1 MKCCFSLKIVSASKI
16 HMNSKI
22 PSVTEVMWPITT
34 WHKSSSHRVL
44 SKALCR
50 YVLFKQQSLTY
61 TKRFLCKRMTF
72 WQLLPTESQNKKD
85 KDLFWVNN
93 KSDVINVYA
102 LSLISKWLSRGKM
115 NSLWAFRG
123 TSWVKKWSQ
132 QSVSCFWCNRKEGVR
147 QTSKFTEENHSA
159 FQVRLTESVTLVTV
173 W

>member
-34 WHKSSSHRVL
+34 WHKSSSRRVL
-44 SKALCR
+44 SKALYR
-50 YVLFKQQSLTY
+50 YVLFKQQLLTY

-85 KDLFWVNN
+85 IDLFWVNN

-123 TSWVKKWSQ
+123 TSWVFLVQQKGRSQ
-132 QSVSCFWCNRKEGVR
+132 TNLKVYWRKPFSIPGQAYRVCYPG
-147 QTSKFTEENHSA
+147 NW
-159 FQVRLTESVTLVTV
+159 LVTD